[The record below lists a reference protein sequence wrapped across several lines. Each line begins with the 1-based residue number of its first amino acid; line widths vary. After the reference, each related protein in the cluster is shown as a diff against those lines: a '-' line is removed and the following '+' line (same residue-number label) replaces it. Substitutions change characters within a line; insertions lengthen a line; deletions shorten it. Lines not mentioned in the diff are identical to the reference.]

1 MKIEQSIALRY
12 LISKRRITFV
22 TAISIISVTGVTVGV
37 AALVVVLSVFN
48 GFNGLVTSILVGFD
62 PHLRIEGKE
71 LGDAEYY
78 EPVRSELLTLP
89 EVSGHAPFV
98 MGKALVVSKSVNRVI
113 NIKGMDDRT
122 IDAVSG
128 LRKTIVLGD
137 LNFRG
142 VSDNG
147 MVIGLTLADR
157 LGVVTGDTVSVVS
170 PAGSEPALLQRGQ
183 PVIRRF
189 VITGI
194 YESNNKDYDALYAFV
209 SLNAAQRLFE
219 MPGKIHGIE
228 VRLSDLD
235 HANAIASDLA
245 DRHWNNGASLRILT
259 WYDLHRELY
268 SVMEI
273 ERWMAYVILCLIIGV
288 ASFNLLGSLTISVIE
303 KTRDIGILK
312 AMGANRRLVQRIFMY
327 QGLLVGI
334 LGSIAGLTLGVV
346 VVLLQQEYHLVPLD
360 PTVYI
365 IPAIP
370 VEISLMDIILVP
382 LTAIGLSSL
391 AAYYPSRRA
400 GSLIPVEA
408 IRWE

>member
-12 LISKRRITFV
+12 LISKRRMTFV
-22 TAISIISVTGVTVGV
+22 TAISIISIIGVTVGV

-71 LGDAEYY
+71 LREAEFY
-78 EPVRSELLTLP
+78 EPITKQLQALP
-89 EVSGHAPFV
+89 EVTGFAAFV
-98 MGKALVVSKSVNRVI
+98 MGKALVVSRGVNKVI
-113 NIKGMDDRT
+113 NVKGMDQSV

-128 LRKTIVLGD
+128 LRKTIVLGE
-137 LNFRG
+137 LNFQG
-142 VSDNG
+142 EKENG

-183 PVIRRF
+183 PLIRRF
-189 VITGI
+189 VISGI

-209 SLNAAQRLFE
+209 SLTASQKLFE
-219 MPGKIHGIE
+219 IGEEIHGIE
-228 VRLSDLD
+228 IRLSDLEGASD
-235 HANAIASDLA
+235 VASDLA
-245 DRHWNNGASLRILT
+245 ERHGASFRILT

-303 KTRDIGILK
+303 KTRDIGILM
-312 AMGANRRLVQRIFMY
+312 AMGANKRIIQRIFMY
-327 QGLLVGI
+327 QGLLVGV
-334 LGSIAGLTLGVV
+334 LGSIGGLILGIVIV
-346 VVLLQQEYHLVPLD
+346 ILQQEFHLVPLD

-370 VEISLMDIILVP
+370 VELDLLDVILVP
-382 LTAIGLSSL
+382 LTAIGLSTL
-391 AAYYPSRRA
+391 AALYPSRRA

>member
-1 MKIEQSIALRY
+1 MRFERSIALRY
-12 LISKRRITFV
+12 LFAKRRMTFV
-22 TAISIISVTGVTVGV
+22 TAISFISIVGVTVGV
-37 AALVVVLSVFN
+37 AALIVVLSVFN

-62 PHLRIEGKE
+62 PHLRIEGTDLRE
-71 LGDAEYY
+71 RESYSTLVSDL
-78 EPVRSELLTLP
+78 RSIP
-89 EVSGHAPFV
+89 SVQGYAPFV
-98 MGKALVVSKSVNRVI
+98 MGKALVVSRSLNRVI
-113 NIKGMDDRT
+113 NVKGIDEER

-128 LRKTIVLGD
+128 LRKTIVLGE
-137 LNFRG
+137 LKFANAR
-142 VSDNG
+142 DNG

-157 LGVVTGDTVSVVS
+157 LGVVSGDTVSVVS

-183 PVIRRF
+183 PLIRRF

-194 YESNNKDYDALYAFV
+194 YESNNKEYDALYAFV
-209 SLNAAQRLFE
+209 SLSAGQALFE
-219 MPGKIHGIE
+219 LDDKIHGVE
-228 VRLSDLD
+228 VRLTDLD
-235 HANAIASDLA
+235 ETSAVAGSLA
-245 DRHWNNGASLRILT
+245 EQHSRSHRILT

-273 ERWMAYVILCLIIGV
+273 ERWMAYVILSLIISV

-312 AMGANRRLVQRIFMY
+312 AMGADRGFVQRIFMY

-334 LGSIAGLTLGVV
+334 LGAVCGVSLGVLV
-346 VVLLQQEYHLVPLD
+346 VILQMNFHLVPLD

-370 VEISLMDIILVP
+370 VELRFADLVLVP
-382 LTAIGLSSL
+382 LTAIGLSSI
-391 AAYYPSRRA
+391 AAIYPSRRA